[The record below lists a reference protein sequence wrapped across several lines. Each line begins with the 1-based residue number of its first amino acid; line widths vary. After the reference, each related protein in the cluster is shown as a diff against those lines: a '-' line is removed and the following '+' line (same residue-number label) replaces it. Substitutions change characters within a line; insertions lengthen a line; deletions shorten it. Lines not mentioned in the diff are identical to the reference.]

1 MADIDDVY
9 HMLGFGRMQRIIFL
23 CCMLIQIY
31 ITNEQLGLS
40 LIVAS
45 SACDLQIDDHRM
57 SWLMSAVFTAQILAS
72 HYMGDKADEI
82 GRRKL
87 ILITGSLMLLTSLLS
102 AFMPEFWSF
111 LVMRFL
117 VGVFVTGP
125 TVSMQTYLSEFT
137 KFSLRPKVLNYVSY
151 SIGISMIYVPFIAAL
166 IKVNLPIYNNYTF
179 SSWRLLILLNLL
191 PGITAFILLYRL
203 PESPKYYLSVNE
215 DDKAMAVLEQCCRL
229 NKGKDVTLASLG
241 VDSVTQPRLRGA
253 TIKRNCLARLWYES
267 LPLLKRPYFR
277 SFFLTSAGVFVQFGV
292 SFGLGVWM
300 LRVRHLILQVEETET
315 ICELMKKHGDTKI
328 ELPTCDLTFT
338 NVKDSIYHGVVVL
351 VAFILTSFLLMCI
364 RRRTIIVI
372 YLLTAALA
380 GCLVN
385 FVTNDTL
392 ILIVFLL
399 LIVPPLCS
407 LRLTTSLLI
416 DLIPTHLRGKAVA
429 LCLIFGRTGV
439 LTSSLF
445 IGYTLRQLCY
455 VTFNGFVL
463 AIIASAILILLL
475 PSESKMMENLSK

>member
-1 MADIDDVY
+1 
-9 HMLGFGRMQRIIFL
+9 
-23 CCMLIQIY
+23 
-31 ITNEQLGLS
+31 
-40 LIVAS
+40 
-45 SACDLQIDDHRM
+45 
-57 SWLMSAVFTAQILAS
+57 
-72 HYMGDKADEI
+72 
-82 GRRKL
+82 
-87 ILITGSLMLLTSLLS
+87 
-102 AFMPEFWSF
+102 
-111 LVMRFL
+111 
-117 VGVFVTGP
+117 
-125 TVSMQTYLSEFT
+125 MQTYLSEFT

-151 SIGISMIYVPFIAAL
+151 SIGLSMIYVPCIAAL
-166 IKVNLPIYNNYTF
+166 VKVNLPIYNAYTF

-191 PGITAFILLYRL
+191 PGITAFIMLYRL

-215 DDKAMAVLEQCCRL
+215 DAKAMAVLEQCCRL

-253 TIKRNCLARLWYES
+253 TIKRNCVARLWYES
-267 LPLLKRPYFR
+267 LPLLERPYFR
-277 SFFLTSAGVFVQFGV
+277 NFFLTSAGVFVQFGV

-315 ICELMKKHGDTKI
+315 ICELMRKHGHHKI
-328 ELPTCDLTFT
+328 ELPTVSWEILNVIFPLLISPPSVLQCDLTFK
-338 NVKDSIYHGVVVL
+338 NVKDSIYHGVFVL
-351 VAFILTSFLLMCI
+351 FAFILTSFLLMCI

-380 GCLVN
+380 GFLVN

-399 LIVPPLCS
+399 LIVPPICS

-475 PSESKMMENLSK
+475 PSESKMMDNLSK